1 MTVDVTTTEMQ
12 IALTVMD
19 NHDPAMLRELL
30 DAVEQVAS
38 TGAFIG
44 GPFVERFEAALASSC
59 ETKHAVGVASGTEAL
74 ILVLRALE
82 LAPGDEV
89 IVPANSFVATAEAVV
104 LAGGRPR
111 FADVD
116 PATQLITT
124 DTLERAYNPRVR
136 GVIPVHLFGRTAEM
150 TEIAALARSWG
161 VWIVEDCAQGHG
173 ARYAQRPVGT
183 WGDAGT
189 FSYYPAKNLGAWG
202 DAGAVVTDRAD
213 IAERVRLLRSH
224 GEQPRYHHRLV
235 GTTGRID
242 AVQAAVLERKLLR
255 LEAWNAD
262 RRRIAGALRE
272 GMADISRVRPPL
284 APSPAADH
292 VYHQFVVT
300 SDARDELRAY
310 LATRG
315 VATAIH
321 YPVPIHRSDAF
332 RRFGGDTD
340 PAPVATGLAERICSL
355 PIFPAM
361 RDSQIEH
368 VVDAVSAFA
377 CLKRH

>member
-1 MTVDVTTTEMQ
+1 
-12 IALTVMD
+12 MD
-19 NHDPAMLRELL
+19 NHDPAIMRELL
-30 DAVEQVAS
+30 GAVDEVAK

-44 GPFVERFEAALASSC
+44 GPFVERFEAALATSC
-59 ETKHAVGVASGTEAL
+59 EAAHAVGVASGTEAL

-116 PATQLITT
+116 ARTQLITAT
-124 DTLERAYNPRVR
+124 TLERAYSPKVR
-136 GVIPVHLFGRTAEM
+136 GVIPVHLFGRTVEMAEI
-150 TEIAALARSWG
+150 EALVRGWG
-161 VWIVEDCAQGHG
+161 AWIVEDCAQAHG
-173 ARYAQRPVGT
+173 ARYAARQVGT

-189 FSYYPAKNLGAWG
+189 FSFYPAKNLGAWG
-202 DAGAVVTDRAD
+202 DAGAVVTNRAD

-235 GTTGRID
+235 GTTGRLD
-242 AVQAAVLERKLLR
+242 AVQAAILERKLLR
-255 LEAWNAD
+255 MEAWNAD
-262 RRRIAGALRE
+262 RRQIAGALRE
-272 GMADISRVRPPL
+272 GMSDLSRVQPPP
-284 APSPAADH
+284 APSAAADH

-300 SDARDELRAY
+300 ADERDELCAH

-315 VATAIH
+315 VASAVH

-332 RRFGGDTD
+332 REFTGDID
-340 PAPVATGLAERICSL
+340 PAPVATALAERICSL
-355 PIFPAM
+355 PMFPSM
-361 RDSQIEH
+361 LDSQIEL
-368 VVDAVSAFA
+368 VIDAVAAFGA
-377 CLKRH
+377 DYERP